1 MIIGKRIVS
10 VTNADTDYISVSEA
24 KQHLRVT
31 SSADDAYI
39 SSLIGAALDMAS
51 HYVGYEVRESVCRY
65 GFGELVGQPA
75 TVNPLNG
82 APLLMG
88 NYCRIPARVISL
100 DEFYYVN
107 QNNELVSFSD
117 YITEPEPLSNF
128 GLDLYLT
135 STAPNSTD
143 AQTKYVA
150 EVTEGFTPS
159 EFSESMKMACLLMVA
174 QYYDNR
180 QNIIVGTIVDE
191 MPYGSDFL
199 LNKFKLSTFA

>member
-10 VTNADTDYISVSEA
+10 VSNADTDYISVAEA
-24 KQHLRVT
+24 KTHLRVT
-31 SSADDAYI
+31 TSADDTYI
-39 SSLIGAALDMAS
+39 SNLISAALDMAS

-82 APLLMG
+82 SPLLVG

-100 DEFYYVN
+100 DAFYYVN
-107 QNNELVSFSD
+107 ENNALTAFTD

-128 GLDLYLT
+128 GLDLYLN
-135 STAPNSTD
+135 STPSNLTD
-143 AQTKYVA
+143 AQSKYIA
-150 EVTEGFTPS
+150 EVTEGFEPS
-159 EFSESMKMACLLMVA
+159 SFPDSVKMACLLMVA

-180 QNIIVGTIVDE
+180 QNIIVGVSATE

-199 LNKFKLSTFA
+199 LNKYKLSTFA

>member
-1 MIIGKRIVS
+1 
-10 VTNADTDYISVSEA
+10 
-24 KQHLRVT
+24 
-31 SSADDAYI
+31 
-39 SSLIGAALDMAS
+39 MAS
-51 HYVGYEVRESVCRY
+51 NYLGYEVRESVCRY

-82 APLLMG
+82 APLLQG

-107 QNNELVSFSD
+107 QNNTLVSFSD

-128 GLDLYLT
+128 GLNLYLT

-150 EVTEGFTPS
+150 EVTEGFTPADFADS
-159 EFSESMKMACLLMVA
+159 LKIACLLMIA

-180 QNIIVGTIVDE
+180 QNIIVGVSATE
-191 MPYGSDFL
+191 MPYGADFL
-199 LNKFKLSTFA
+199 LNKFRVIQFA